1 MICFCTT
8 QNDHNVVKIVI
19 GPETQA
25 LTVLNGPI
33 SIDLDTIM
41 NVIKSMPNKKNIIQ
55 ISFCEDEEWIQ
66 DYINEHSEYV
76 GPQKLSDGNERKLFP
91 ENNDTNKSSYKPPS
105 ASKKCPTCSG
115 YGLIDSEGNV
125 HQCESCMKID
135 AYQKGL
141 RIGLERAAE
150 ENKKKKSNSSISSRK
165 RSTSSRKKNSGD
177 SKNGLQ
183 KD

>member
-8 QNDHNVVKIVI
+8 QNDHNVVKIII

-91 ENNDTNKSSYKPPS
+91 ENNKSSS
-105 ASKKCPTCSG
+105 QSKKCPTCSG
-115 YGLIDSEGNV
+115 NGLIDSEGNV

-141 RIGLERAAE
+141 KTGLERAAE
-150 ENKKKKSNSSISSRK
+150 ENKKKKSNSSTSSRK

>member
-1 MICFCTT
+1 MICFFTT

-76 GPQKLSDGNERKLFP
+76 GPQKLSDGNERKLFL
-91 ENNDTNKSSYKPPS
+91 ENNKSSYRS
-105 ASKKCPTCSG
+105 SSQSKKCPTCSG
-115 YGLIDSEGNV
+115 NGLIDSEGNV

-141 RIGLERAAE
+141 KTGLERAAE
-150 ENKKKKSNSSISSRK
+150 ENKKKKSNSSTSSRK